1 MADPWDTD
9 YEGSDDEDGDP
20 TPATVQ
26 EEKEESVEEE
36 EEEKQSINNPIRHSF
51 IKKIKRVDKEFLI
64 ENKYIHKRKSLIITE
79 KGSLICNPWDPLTHK
94 KGGIIRIQ
102 CNGDLIIEKGG
113 KISASARGWHGKYG
127 IGQGEKLR
135 HYDIFGG
142 ASFGA
147 KGLNWFDY
155 NTKTELSSGAKYGK
169 PECIQLFPG
178 SGNKYLRGGGIIEL
192 IAETIINNGNKFIY
206 NFVKLTR

>member
-20 TPATVQ
+20 TPAQVQ
-26 EEKEESVEEE
+26 DYKEEPEEEEE
-36 EEEKQSINNPIRHSF
+36 EEEKISINNPLRHPF
-51 IKKIKRVDKEFLI
+51 IKKVRRVDKEFI
-64 ENKYIHKRKSLIITE
+64 VENKYIHKRKSLTITQT
-79 KGSLICNPWDPLTHK
+79 GSLICDPWNPLTHK

-102 CNGDLIIEKGG
+102 CEGDLIIEKGG
-113 KISASARGWHGKYG
+113 KISTSARGWYGKYG

-142 ASFGA
+142 ASFGTQ
-147 KGLNWFDY
+147 GNNWFDY
-155 NTKTELSSGAKYGK
+155 NTKTELSGGGKYGK
-169 PECIQLFPG
+169 PQCIQLFSG

-192 IAETIINNGNKFIY
+192 IADTIINDG
-206 NFVKLTR
+206 